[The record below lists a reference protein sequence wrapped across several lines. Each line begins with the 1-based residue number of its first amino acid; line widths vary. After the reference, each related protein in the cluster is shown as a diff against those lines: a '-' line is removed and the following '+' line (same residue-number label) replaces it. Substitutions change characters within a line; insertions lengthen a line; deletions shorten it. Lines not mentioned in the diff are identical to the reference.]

1 MGEVEEDAGKER
13 EEGDQILAGLG
24 NIGPWQWRIILI
36 TGLFS
41 APCSTHIMI
50 MTFMNAEVT
59 FIVILILHHSPHCM
73 TGG

>member
-1 MGEVEEDAGKER
+1 MLMCCFYVRPAVTMGEVEEEDAGKEG
-13 EEGDQILAGLG
+13 EGDQILAGLG

-59 FIVILILHHSPHCM
+59 LSS
-73 TGG
+73 

>member
-1 MGEVEEDAGKER
+1 MGEVEEEEAGKES
-13 EEGDQILAGLG
+13 EDGDQILAGLG

-50 MTFMNAEVT
+50 MTFMNAEV
-59 FIVILILHHSPHCM
+59 ILSS
-73 TGG
+73 

>member
-1 MGEVEEDAGKER
+1 MGEVEEEASKES
-13 EEGDQILAGLG
+13 EDGDQILAGLG

-50 MTFMNAEVT
+50 MTFMNAEV
-59 FIVILILHHSPHCM
+59 ILSS
-73 TGG
+73 